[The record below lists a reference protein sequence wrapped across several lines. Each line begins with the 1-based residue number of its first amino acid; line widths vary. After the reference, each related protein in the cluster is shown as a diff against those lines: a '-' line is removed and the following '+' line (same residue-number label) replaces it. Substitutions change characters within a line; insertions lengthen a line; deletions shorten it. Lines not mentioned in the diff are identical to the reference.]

1 MAQEQPWKLAHRRS
15 GPGLV
20 QELGVLQQRP
30 VQWRDELMAARGD
43 GWVLVAGKPTSS
55 PKGGLILIFVPL
67 PSIAVYLALSQVPW
81 LFLCCHEGHNTNE
94 IV

>member
-1 MAQEQPWKLAHRRS
+1 MAHRRS

-20 QELGVLQQRP
+20 QKLGVLQQCPAHR
-30 VQWRDELMAARGD
+30 RYELTAARGD

-55 PKGGLILIFVPL
+55 PKGGLILIFVLL

-81 LFLCCHEGHNTNE
+81 LFLCCHEGHNTSK